1 MPELPEVET
10 VRRGLARVMV
20 GGVVGRV
27 ELRRANLRFPF
38 PKDFAARL
46 EGQQIE
52 SLSRRAK
59 YILGHLSSGDTL
71 AMHLGMSGRFLIGG
85 PSIGHNSAAAP
96 DAFVHEPGGRDK
108 HDHVVFHMN
117 SGATVTYNDVRRFG
131 FMTIVEPDGLADHTL
146 FRNIGP
152 EPLSRAFN
160 ARYMAKFAASRQSDL
175 KAFLMDQKT
184 VAGLGNI
191 YVCEAL
197 HMAGLSPKRRASSL
211 MQRSGKPAARAERL
225 VDAIKVILRDA
236 IAAGGSTLRD
246 HRQTDGSLGYFQHAF
261 RVYGRESEVCQTAG
275 CTGLVRRIVQSG
287 RSTFY
292 CGGCQR

>member
-10 VRRGLARVMV
+10 VRRGLARVLV
-20 GGVVGRV
+20 GGVVARV

-46 EGQQIE
+46 KGQQIE

-59 YILGHLSSGDTL
+59 YVLGHLSSGDTL

-96 DAFVHEPGGRDK
+96 DAFVHETGGSSK
-108 HDHVVFHMN
+108 HDHVVFHMT

-131 FMTIVEPDGLADHTL
+131 FMMIVEPDSLADHAL

-152 EPLSRAFN
+152 EPLSSAFN
-160 ARYMAKFAASRQSDL
+160 ARYMAEYAASRQSDL

-197 HMAGLSPKRRASSL
+197 HMAGLSPKRRASTLS
-211 MQRSGKPAARAERL
+211 QRNGRPTTRAGRL
-225 VDAIKVILRDA
+225 VEAVKVILRDA

-261 RVYGRESEVCQTAG
+261 NVYGREGEGCQTTG

-287 RSTFY
+287 RSTYY
-292 CGGCQR
+292 CSRCQR